1 MNRVISVYLKLRLHS
16 TLALVSA
23 CLLSATA
30 VYAQPKAARPIT
42 ALNYAK
48 SKRYKI
54 SIEDK
59 TSWRY
64 MNPGIRESLH
74 KDIETALNSWLEHI
88 EARGAVSLVIRFD
101 PTEKGRA
108 TGRSVRSSFLKEV
121 GGHRIYE
128 QAVVAKLLNRVDK
141 PSNDFDI
148 ELIIDPGYLKEL
160 WFDPEPTRRI
170 SSIPRNKLDAVSVFM
185 HEIGHALAFNG
196 WLDQTTGKITSR
208 GLSSFDRNVRFI
220 KDKFYFYG
228 PHTMKVYGGP
238 VVLGKSRNN
247 YHHLGDTMDDDS
259 RLVDDLMNGVV
270 MKYQKRYFVSKL
282 DLAVLKDCGIPCRV
296 ATSQGP

>member
-1 MNRVISVYLKLRLHS
+1 MNRVISVFFNLRLLL
-16 TLALVSA
+16 TLSLVLA

-30 VYAQPKAARPIT
+30 FCAQPKTARPIT
-42 ALNYAK
+42 AFSYAN

-64 MNPGIRESLH
+64 MNPGLRENLH
-74 KDIETALNSWLEHI
+74 KNIETALISWLQHI
-88 EARGAVSLVIRFD
+88 EARGAVSLVIHFD
-101 PTEKGRA
+101 PTAKGRA
-108 TGRSVRSSFLKEV
+108 TGRSVRSSFLKEEA
-121 GGHRIYE
+121 GHRIYE
-128 QAVVAKLLNRVDK
+128 QALVAKLLNRVDR
-141 PSNDFDI
+141 PSNDFDV

-160 WFDPEPTRRI
+160 WFDPEPTRRN

-185 HEIGHALAFNG
+185 HEIGHAIAFNG
-196 WLDQTTGKITSR
+196 WLDQTNGKTTYR

-270 MKYQKRYFVSKL
+270 MKYQKRYYVSEL
-282 DLAVLKDCGIPCRV
+282 DIAVLKDCGIPCRED
-296 ATSQGP
+296 TGQGP